1 MSFDYLE
8 PQAPRVIIA
17 CRVLES
23 ELEGLKGDDPDIE
36 TIYLDQNYHRSPH
49 LLPELLQAKITEV
62 QDYAKQI
69 VLGYGLCSN
78 AVVGLVPPSQGLVVT
93 KAHDCITL
101 FLGSRQKYNQMFKQ
115 SPGTYYIT
123 PGWIKEQKDPLGM
136 LENEYTPKLGRE
148 IAEWGA
154 REEIKHYSNI
164 TLIDTKA
171 VDIAPYRERAKENAS
186 FFEKEYDEVDGSTEF
201 LRKILFGPYDSKDF
215 FLLEQGEEIK
225 QNWFID
231 KI

>member
-1 MSFDYLE
+1 MSLDYLE
-8 PQAPRVIIA
+8 PENPRVVIA

-23 ELEGLKGDDPDIE
+23 ELEGLKCDDPEIE

-49 LLPELLQAKITEV
+49 LLPDLLQAKIEEV
-62 QDYAKQI
+62 KGHAKQI
-69 VLGYGLCSN
+69 ILGYGLCSN
-78 AVVGLVPPSQGLVVT
+78 AVVGLVPPAQGLIVT
-93 KAHDCITL
+93 RAHDCITL
-101 FLGSRQKYNQMFKQ
+101 FLGSREKYNRLFKH

-123 PGWIKEQKDPLGM
+123 PGWIKEEKDPIGM
-136 LENEYTPKLGRE
+136 LENEYVPKMGRE

-171 VDIAPYRERAKENAS
+171 VDIAPYRERARENAR
-186 FFEKEYDEVDGSTEF
+186 FFHKEYHEVEGSTN
-201 LRKILFGPYDSKDF
+201 LLQKILFGPYDSKDF
-215 FLLEQGEEIK
+215 FLLEKGEQVK

-231 KI
+231 KM